1 MTARD
6 DVMGPEF
13 ETLVGFLDDEYTRDI
28 LTATSQQPMTVQE
41 LSDVSAAAPSTL
53 YRRVEQ
59 LREADLLEEQ
69 TRIRQDGHH
78 DTVYAATLAEVR
90 VTLEDG
96 QFDAEVKR
104 ANEDA
109 ADRLQRLWGEL

>member
-1 MTARD
+1 MTAED
-6 DVMGPEF
+6 NAMEPEF

-28 LTATSQQPMTVQE
+28 LTATSQQPMTVQA
-41 LSDVSAAAPSTL
+41 LSDVSEATPSTL

-59 LREADLLEEQ
+59 LQAADLLEEQ

-78 DTVYAATLAEVR
+78 DTVYAATLEEVR
-90 VTLEDG
+90 VTLADG
-96 QFDAEVKR
+96 QFDAEVQR

-109 ADRLQRLWGEL
+109 ADRLQQLWSDL